1 MRCEMAIPEK
11 TFTGFTTRFKLNPFN
26 NVCILP
32 TYAGRFGT
40 AFYLQTYITFFITMR
55 LIGLVVLLFCYSY
68 WILPACLWGIEDLRL
83 VNAFHA
89 DQIGYVGVLK
99 TCLTNNTF
107 YFHAVYHGHLYF
119 NTCLVL
125 LNTWAL
131 FTQLPLTDT
140 QILIVLRVVPF
151 IYSISCLLF
160 IYYMAKT
167 YWKGVLAYT
176 VAVAY
181 YSLAP
186 KVLFTLNTIAYPDT
200 MLLFWLLVSMH
211 FVIKFATSNLPITNN
226 KFMLSFFASIAAAAM
241 AFAAKY
247 SGLLMF
253 GFVQLWF
260 LLIVFWN
267 YKIADDGK
275 LTSVRLFRAWI
286 TMLLAFCLI
295 WASADGNYWASKL
308 FSSDGFIE
316 NPNIN
321 RYIVLTQYLTAT
333 MAGFFLVILFMVKG
347 RTTRGKQIIVAANGL
362 FLGWVV
368 FSGLFLLASPYTLKG
383 LQFVNGLV
391 LQQSITNSGWFT
403 DPNLTPSGWYWLHLL
418 TSNQLLGVIGSI
430 FLLLATIKTLFIY
443 YKNRQI
449 TPQVVI
455 ATWIL
460 GVLGYFIVS
469 IRMYEARYI
478 AIILPFAALLIG
490 YLFDANAN
498 RQFTYFKN
506 QWSNLGLY
514 VFLTVFLVVEIINMQ
529 TQVQMFLARTTESPI
544 VKIGQFLAQNFDAD
558 CRIYGDGNAYIPA
571 KFLHYKKENHGNFNQ
586 MLQFNPDIVLLNHQ
600 RYRYFSKAS
609 DSTQL
614 HIIPAQA
621 FLAVHNFYQHITN
634 STNFKSIYKINELE
648 LYEKIK

>member
-1 MRCEMAIPEK
+1 
-11 TFTGFTTRFKLNPFN
+11 
-26 NVCILP
+26 
-32 TYAGRFGT
+32 
-40 AFYLQTYITFFITMR
+40 
-55 LIGLVVLLFCYSY
+55 
-68 WILPACLWGIEDLRL
+68 
-83 VNAFHA
+83 
-89 DQIGYVGVLK
+89 
-99 TCLTNNTF
+99 
-107 YFHAVYHGHLYF
+107 
-119 NTCLVL
+119 
-125 LNTWAL
+125 
-131 FTQLPLTDT
+131 
-140 QILIVLRVVPF
+140 
-151 IYSISCLLF
+151 
-160 IYYMAKT
+160 MAKT

-368 FSGLFLLASPYTLKG
+368 FS
-383 LQFVNGLV
+383 
-391 LQQSITNSGWFT
+391 
-403 DPNLTPSGWYWLHLL
+403 D
-418 TSNQLLGVIGSI
+418 
-430 FLLLATIKTLFIY
+430 
-443 YKNRQI
+443 
-449 TPQVVI
+449 
-455 ATWIL
+455 
-460 GVLGYFIVS
+460 YF
-469 IRMYEARYI
+469 Y
-478 AIILPFAALLIG
+478 
-490 YLFDANAN
+490 
-498 RQFTYFKN
+498 
-506 QWSNLGLY
+506 
-514 VFLTVFLVVEIINMQ
+514 
-529 TQVQMFLARTTESPI
+529 
-544 VKIGQFLAQNFDAD
+544 
-558 CRIYGDGNAYIPA
+558 
-571 KFLHYKKENHGNFNQ
+571 
-586 MLQFNPDIVLLNHQ
+586 
-600 RYRYFSKAS
+600 
-609 DSTQL
+609 
-614 HIIPAQA
+614 
-621 FLAVHNFYQHITN
+621 
-634 STNFKSIYKINELE
+634 
-648 LYEKIK
+648 